1 MMNILLNRLCVG
13 GRHGENRLTQKLDQ
27 GNHRF
32 FTLFLVLE
40 MYFCP
45 LPSVGVI
52 FKDAALREQCVV
64 ETIWMVY
71 MNESI
76 KASI

>member
-1 MMNILLNRLCVG
+1 MNILLNRLRVG

-32 FTLFLVLE
+32 FTLFLSNVLL
-40 MYFCP
+40 P
-45 LPSVGVI
+45 TVPSVGVI